1 MDCLKVAE
9 LLGEFFEKVTEGLVK
24 LVATV
29 AATKH
34 PVSGAAAVGVVPAQ
48 ELRTHAA
55 KMQHLMAQTLASL
68 TALVPQQSRGT
79 RLEFARKLLVMRTPW
94 LDSTSLKSHSDVRDV
109 LADGSNDD
117 KLEMVWTSMVLVQC
131 LQMGVVT
138 MSTNPSG
145 AKKMYLLKREMP
157 SQGAAREAMQRIL
170 AAVRVSPAQFC
181 APSEA
186 SARAAPPPHVA
197 IPAFLDIDLAV
208 MDACLQALQTW

>member
-29 AATKH
+29 AAAKP

-55 KMQHLMAQTLASL
+55 KMQHLMAQTLPSL

-117 KLEMVWTSMVLVQC
+117 KLEMVSTSSVIFGANSFDCPSKRGGGICDEADVDVDDAVACCCC
-131 LQMGVVT
+131 LAMSVV
-138 MSTNPSG
+138 
-145 AKKMYLLKREMP
+145 
-157 SQGAAREAMQRIL
+157 
-170 AAVRVSPAQFC
+170 
-181 APSEA
+181 
-186 SARAAPPPHVA
+186 
-197 IPAFLDIDLAV
+197 
-208 MDACLQALQTW
+208 